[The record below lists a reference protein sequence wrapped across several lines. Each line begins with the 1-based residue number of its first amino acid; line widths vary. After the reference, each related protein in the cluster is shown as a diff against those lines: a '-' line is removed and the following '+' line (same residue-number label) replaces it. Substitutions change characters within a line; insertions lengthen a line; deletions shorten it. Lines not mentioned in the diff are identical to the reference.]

1 MIDKINRL
9 KTLLEKINS
18 AVVAFSGGLDSTFLL
33 KMAYDQLGDRVV
45 ALTALSP
52 TYPEWEMKEA
62 KDLASNIGVRH
73 YLRHSDELSNPLF
86 RQNPRDRCYHCK
98 KELIILCKELAEEL
112 GLAHVLEGS
121 NASDLQDH
129 RPGLRAV
136 NEEGVLSPLKEVGMT
151 KEEIRKWSKKIGL
164 PTWSKA
170 SQACLA
176 SRFPYGSSIEAG
188 RLKQIERAENLLREI
203 GFHQFRVRYHNSVA
217 RIEVEKKDL
226 SRFLDEDLRES
237 VVRRFREL
245 GFTYTAVDLQGY
257 RTGSLNEM

>member
-9 KTLLEKINS
+9 KGLLDEIDS

-33 KMAYDQLGDRVV
+33 KMAYDQMGDRVV

-62 KDLASNIGVRH
+62 KDLASSIGVRH

-98 KELIILCKELAEEL
+98 KELIVLCKKLAEEL
-112 GLAHVLEGS
+112 GFARVLEGS

-136 NEEGVLSPLKEVGMT
+136 DEEGVISPLKEVGMT
-151 KEEIRKWSKKIGL
+151 KEEIRKWSKEIGL
-164 PTWSKA
+164 QTWSKA

-176 SRFPYGSSIEAG
+176 SRFPYGLSIEG
-188 RLKQIERAENLLREI
+188 SKLKQIEEAETLLREV
-203 GFHQFRVRYHNSVA
+203 GFHQFRVRYHNEVA
-217 RIEVEKKDL
+217 RIEVEKKDFA
-226 SRFLDEDLRES
+226 RFLDEDLRGS
-237 VVRRFREL
+237 VIRRFREL
-245 GFTYTAVDLQGY
+245 GFTYISVDLEGY